1 LKIDM
6 DNHRPSHKPGF
17 FERLSLLL
25 MREPEDREQLM
36 QLLHSAHQR
45 KLLDADALGIIEGA
59 LAASEMS
66 VRDVMVPRPLMEVV
80 DVDDSLSDVIS
91 RVNTTAH
98 SRFPVINGT
107 PTT

>member
-25 MREPEDREQLM
+25 MREPEDREQLV
-36 QLLHSAHQR
+36 QWLHSAHQR

-59 LAASEMS
+59 LAASEMT

-80 DVDDSLSDVIS
+80 DIDDSLE
-91 RVNTTAH
+91 RRHLPGQPTAH
-98 SRFPVINGT
+98 SRFPVIDGT
-107 PTT
+107 ATT